1 MRALQIDS
9 VEHYV
14 QALERQPEEV
24 DRLFKD
30 LLIGVTQFFR
40 DPEAFEALSREVIL
54 RLFEGKG
61 AGDEVRACVVGCAS
75 GEEAYSIA
83 ILLCEHASLLDNPP
97 RIKIFATDI
106 DERGLEMA
114 RKGCYPEGIA
124 EHVSPERL
132 ERFFTK
138 QDHAYRVKRDIR
150 ESCIFSAHSF
160 IKDPPFSRLGL
171 ISCRNVM
178 IYLGPDLQRKIIPLF
193 HYALRPGGYLFLGP
207 SESAAGHLGR
217 FRALDKKYRI
227 FRKKESLPHPA
238 VHFPLTDAGRAKQ
251 AGEKQP
257 EIEERDLARQLE
269 RVILQ
274 RYRPA
279 CIAVQENG
287 DAVYFF
293 GRTSRYLEQPTGSP
307 ESNVINMA
315 KEGLRIPVRKA
326 LRQAATTHERVIQK
340 HVSVRM
346 NDGVSSVDITVEPL
360 TELQPANLYMIVF
373 EDAASDR
380 VTQQSATP
388 ALDASSEEIIRHLE
402 NERRDAQEHA
412 QAAFEELET
421 SNEELKSANEE
432 YQSTNEELETSKEEL
447 QSFNEELETINTE
460 LNHKVVE
467 LDKANSDL
475 QNLLESTKIATIFLD
490 GELRI
495 KSFTPAAIDM
505 FRLIAGDV
513 GRPITDLA
521 ARFHH
526 SNLAEDVREVLRSL
540 APRERQLA
548 GEGRRHYQMR
558 VLPYRTVHDVIDG
571 VVITFTDVTELKESE
586 ARALDAKAYTESMI
600 QTVREPLLVLDAG
613 LRVQTAN
620 RSFYEAFKVTAAE
633 TEGNVLYELGNAQ
646 WDIPELRRILTDL
659 LPQRGAL
666 DDFEVEH
673 TFKEIGSRTMLLNGR
688 LMERQ
693 NGGAPL
699 ILLAIEDITA
709 RKRAEDASRSYAEKY
724 RMLFE
729 SIDEGFCIIER
740 VEDGTGLLDFR
751 YVVANHAFELESG
764 VGGVVGK
771 TVRQAFP
778 GNLRNGCKHMMP
790 L

>member
-1 MRALQIDS
+1 LRALQIDS